1 MIKKSYLKGI
11 VGLGLTVLLA
21 MTPAAFASSGEHG
34 GGHGEGGHGGTSA
47 KQMSS
52 SETIKEVI
60 SGNDQFR
67 AHHGRHYFDA
77 YQKGQTPNLTVI
89 TCADSRVHTSLFGM
103 DPYNNIFII
112 RNIGNQIVNSEGSV
126 DYGVLHLPTRILL
139 VMGHSSCGA
148 VKAAMGDYSG
158 ESEGIKAELDT
169 LKPVLT
175 TDVEGQFKARWDRNV
190 EINVDHQVKYAMGLY
205 SQQIAAGKLAVVGG
219 VYDFNNNYGR
229 GRGMLVI
236 TNVNGETD
244 INKIM
249 HSPVLKELTDA
260 ELVNHVGT
268 LAPGQ

>member
-1 MIKKSYLKGI
+1 MSKKSYLKGI
-11 VGLGLTVLLA
+11 VGLGLAALLA
-21 MTPAAFASSGEHG
+21 MTPAAFASGGEHG
-34 GGHGEGGHGGTSA
+34 GGHGGTTA
-47 KQMSS
+47 KQMNS
-52 SETIKEVI
+52 SETIKAVI

-67 AHHGRHYFDA
+67 GHHDSHYFDA
-77 YQKGQTPNLTVI
+77 YQEGQTPNLTVI
-89 TCADSRVHTSLFGM
+89 TCADSRVQTPLFGM
-103 DPYNNIFII
+103 DPYNKIFII

-158 ESEGIKAELDT
+158 ETKGIKAELDT

-175 TDVEGQFKARWDRNV
+175 AGDNGQFRTRWNRNV
-190 EINVDHQVKYAMGLY
+190 EINVDHQVQYAMGLY
-205 SQQIAAGKLAVVGG
+205 SQQIAAGELAVVGG

-244 INKIM
+244 INRIM
-249 HSPVLKELTDA
+249 QSPVLKELTDA